1 LEINVYGSKY
11 RLYKKNAELMHVY
24 TINDDLGVDEENDF
38 VQYESEN
45 VKIFF
50 YGDDI
55 LFTAAFGLT
64 ISWDGDQISDV
75 SLCDSYNEYVCGICG
90 NSDGEY
96 IMTI

>member
-1 LEINVYGSKY
+1 
-11 RLYKKNAELMHVY
+11 MPVY
-24 TINDDLGVDEENDF
+24 TIDDDLGVDEENDF

-50 YGDDI
+50 YGEYI

-90 NSDGEY
+90 NSDGDY
-96 IMTI
+96 ILLKNLVKTF